1 MSCRVALCMETVSA
15 APESN
20 LYWLPIPILPLA
32 PLPYI
37 HGEEKKK
44 KKKGLFC
51 RRDQDSE
58 SPLLRYGYK
67 ERGRREAGGRGRRI
81 KKQAQKKRGAAG
93 GRRDGARCLIGAE
106 LALAA
111 VVYRRGNLTPS
122 PPILF
127 LLRSALK

>member
-1 MSCRVALCMETVSA
+1 MGTRKRE
-15 APESN
+15 
-20 LYWLPIPILPLA
+20 
-32 PLPYI
+32 
-37 HGEEKKK
+37 
-44 KKKGLFC
+44 
-51 RRDQDSE
+51 
-58 SPLLRYGYK
+58 
-67 ERGRREAGGRGRRI
+67 ERGGGRGRRV
-81 KKQAQKKRGAAG
+81 KKQAQKKRGAG